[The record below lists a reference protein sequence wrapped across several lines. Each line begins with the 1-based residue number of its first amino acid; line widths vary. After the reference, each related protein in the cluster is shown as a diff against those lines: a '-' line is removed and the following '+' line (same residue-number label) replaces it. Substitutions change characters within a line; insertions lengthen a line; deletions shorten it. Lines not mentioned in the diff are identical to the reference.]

1 MSISLRR
8 PRVQSVPAV
17 IETLSDIDA
26 RRRATAFISCEE
38 SIAFI
43 CKSALLHLVRLVRS
57 DESRVKKKSHLF
69 LSFAGTLHAVSAV

>member
-1 MSISLRR
+1 MSVSLRG

-26 RRRATAFISCEE
+26 RRRGAAFIPCEE

-57 DESRVKKKSHLF
+57 DSR
-69 LSFAGTLHAVSAV
+69 G